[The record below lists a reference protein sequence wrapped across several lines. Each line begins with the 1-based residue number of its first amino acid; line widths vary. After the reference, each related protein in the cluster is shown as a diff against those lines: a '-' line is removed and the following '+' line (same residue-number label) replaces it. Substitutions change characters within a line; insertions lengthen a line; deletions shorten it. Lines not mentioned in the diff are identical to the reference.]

1 MAIYSG
7 FSHSKWWFS
16 IVMLVY
22 QRVMAKTDLQRH
34 KTHMFPRFQDELLVE
49 IFWWGRPQASHFP
62 IHKKPW
68 VSGGFVWVSI
78 WAVDGINYSRWHSHW
93 GTQFAGISQQ
103 DMCYMVLLP
112 ILGEDFP
119 ISACPCYMP
128 WPCQPAGGARAEVNR
143 CGLPRTWWPT
153 WAPRMPCARS
163 PTWASAWSTPL
174 LTTARRSSRPALR
187 RPWHSNLGSSNKTE
201 AHQVKESGSSNSR
214 ARTIV
219 TWRV

>member
-1 MAIYSG
+1 
-7 FSHSKWWFS
+7 
-16 IVMLVY
+16 
-22 QRVMAKTDLQRH
+22 
-34 KTHMFPRFQDELLVE
+34 MFPRFQDELLVE

-103 DMCYMVLLP
+103 DMCYMMLLP

-119 ISACPCYMP
+119 KCEGLPSSSNFCMSMLSMYIHVT
-128 WPCQPAGGARAEVNR
+128 CQPAGRALAVPFSCAAEVNR

-163 PTWASAWSTPL
+163 PTSALAWSTPS
-174 LTTARRSSRPALR
+174 LTTARRSLRPALR

>member
-1 MAIYSG
+1 
-7 FSHSKWWFS
+7 
-16 IVMLVY
+16 
-22 QRVMAKTDLQRH
+22 
-34 KTHMFPRFQDELLVE
+34 MFPRFQDELLVE

-78 WAVDGINYSRWHSHW
+78 WAVDGINWLIIHDDTAIEARNLLVFHSRTCATWCCFLSL
-93 GTQFAGISQQ
+93 GKTFQNVRVFKQQFLHVHVTCLGRAG
-103 DMCYMVLLP
+103 
-112 ILGEDFP
+112 G
-119 ISACPCYMP
+119 A
-128 WPCQPAGGARAEVNR
+128 GARAEVNR